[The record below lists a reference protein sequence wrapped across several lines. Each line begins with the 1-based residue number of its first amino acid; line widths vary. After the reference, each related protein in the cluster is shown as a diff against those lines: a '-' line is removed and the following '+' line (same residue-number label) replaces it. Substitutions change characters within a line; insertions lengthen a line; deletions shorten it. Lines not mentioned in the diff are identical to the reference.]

1 MIYLF
6 FEFFMSGRH
15 CVNAFFLSTIL
26 NGTIVKNIFVT
37 GSTGFL
43 GGAVVANL
51 LQNRVKARLL
61 LLVRDTTVEEGLNRL
76 KANLKNFGLND
87 LEINRIAPENIIV
100 GDLALADDFI
110 NDSRLNGVT
119 HVINC
124 AAVASFGNN
133 PAIWKVNVEGTFQ
146 FAERMSRV
154 EGLQKFI
161 HVGTAMSCAPEPGS
175 LVTEGK
181 PDTSRDQHIVEYT
194 WSKASIE
201 KLMLEKLPNLP
212 LVIARPSIVVGHSE
226 QGCLPSASIFWVFRM
241 ALTLGKF
248 TCDLED
254 RIDVVP
260 VDYCA
265 DALAL
270 LLDAEDVIN
279 EVIHISAG
287 TQSCVTF
294 AEIDKAIAKA
304 SGSMELGTDYQKV
317 SYKQLYDSKRTFK
330 DLFGPCNE
338 RIMLR
343 AMNLYG
349 HFSNLNVV
357 FDNSKL
363 LQLGMNK
370 PFKFTD
376 YLDRCVLTTRDSTIA
391 ELMQVDFK

>member
-1 MIYLF
+1 M
-6 FEFFMSGRH
+6 
-15 CVNAFFLSTIL
+15 NDTIM
-26 NGTIVKNIFVT
+26 KNILIT

-51 LQNRVKARLL
+51 LQNSVKDRLL
-61 LLVRDTTVEEGLNRL
+61 LLVRGKTVDEGLNRL
-76 KANLKNFGLND
+76 RANLVNFGLEAS
-87 LEINRIAPENIIV
+87 LIHSITAENILL
-100 GDLALADDFI
+100 GDLAMPEHFISDARLDD
-110 NDSRLNGVT
+110 VT

-124 AAVASFGNN
+124 AAVASFGKN
-133 PAIWKVNVEGTFQ
+133 PTIWKVNVEGTFK

-154 EGLQKFI
+154 AGLEKFI

-175 LVTEGK
+175 LVTESWL
-181 PDTSRDQHIVEYT
+181 DSSRDQHIVEYT

-201 KLMLEKLPNLP
+201 KLMTETLPELP
-212 LVIARPSIVVGHSE
+212 LVIARPSIVVGHSD

-241 ALTLGKF
+241 ALALGKF
-248 TCDLED
+248 TCDLND

-260 VDYCA
+260 VDFCA
-265 DALAL
+265 DALVL
-270 LLDAEDVIN
+270 LLDARDVIN

-287 TQSCVTF
+287 TQSSVTF
-294 AEIDKAIAKA
+294 AEIDEAMAKA
-304 SGSMELGTDYQKV
+304 SGKRALGEDYQKV
-317 SYKQLYDSKRTFK
+317 SYKQLSDSRRTFK

-363 LQLGMNK
+363 MQLGMGK
-370 PFKFTD
+370 PSRFTD
-376 YLDRCVLTTRDSTIA
+376 YLDRCVSTTRDATIA

>member
-1 MIYLF
+1 MKK
-6 FEFFMSGRH
+6 
-15 CVNAFFLSTIL
+15 IL
-26 NGTIVKNIFVT
+26 IT

-51 LQNRVKARLL
+51 LQNSVKDRLL
-61 LLVRDTTVEEGLNRL
+61 LLVRGETVEDGLNRL
-76 KANLKNFGLND
+76 KVNLKNFGLND
-87 LEINRIAPENIIV
+87 STISTIAPENIIL
-100 GDLALADDFI
+100 GDLALTENFI
-110 NDSRLNGVT
+110 NDSRLNDVT

-133 PAIWKVNVEGTFQ
+133 PTIWKVNVEGTFQ
-146 FAERMSRV
+146 FAERMSRI
-154 EGLQKFI
+154 EGLKKFI

-175 LVTEGK
+175 LVTEGGL
-181 PDTSRDQHIVEYT
+181 DSSRDQHVVEYT

-201 KLMLEKLPNLP
+201 KLMTKKLPGLP
-212 LVIARPSIVVGHSE
+212 LVIARPSIVVGHSD

-241 ALTLGKF
+241 VLALGKF
-248 TCDLED
+248 TCDLDD

-265 DALAL
+265 DALVM

-287 TQSCVTF
+287 TQSSVTF
-294 AEIDKAIAKA
+294 AEIDEAMAKA
-304 SGSMELGTDYQKV
+304 SGSRALGVDYQKV
-317 SYKQLYDSKRTFK
+317 SYKQLSDSRRTFR

-370 PFKFTD
+370 PSRFTD
-376 YLDRCVLTTRDSTIA
+376 YLDRCVMTTRDSTIA

>member
-1 MIYLF
+1 MKK
-6 FEFFMSGRH
+6 
-15 CVNAFFLSTIL
+15 IL
-26 NGTIVKNIFVT
+26 IT

-51 LQNRVKARLL
+51 LQNRVKDRLL
-61 LLVRDTTVEEGLNRL
+61 LLVRGETVEAGLNRL
-76 KANLKNFGLND
+76 KENLKNFGLNAS
-87 LEINRIAPENIIV
+87 LINTLAAENIIL
-100 GDLALADDFI
+100 GDLALTENFI
-110 NDSRLNGVT
+110 NDARLNDVT

-133 PAIWKVNVEGTFQ
+133 PTIWKVNVEGTFQ

-154 EGLQKFI
+154 EGLKKFI
-161 HVGTAMSCAPEPGS
+161 HVGTAMSCAPEPDS
-175 LVTEGK
+175 LVTEGGL
-181 PDTSRDQHIVEYT
+181 DSSRDQHVVEYT

-201 KLMLEKLPNLP
+201 KLMTEKLPGLP
-212 LVIARPSIVVGHSE
+212 LVIARPSIVVGHSD

-241 ALTLGKF
+241 VLALGKF
-248 TCDLED
+248 TCDLDD

-265 DALAL
+265 DALVM

-287 TQSCVTF
+287 TQSSVTF
-294 AEIDKAIAKA
+294 AEIDEAMAKA
-304 SGSMELGTDYQKV
+304 SGSRALGLDYQKV
-317 SYKQLYDSKRTFK
+317 SYKQLSDSRRTFK

-363 LQLGMNK
+363 LQLGMSK
-370 PFKFTD
+370 PSRFTD
-376 YLDRCVLTTRDSTIA
+376 YLDRCVVTTRDSTIV

>member
-1 MIYLF
+1 M
-6 FEFFMSGRH
+6 
-15 CVNAFFLSTIL
+15 
-26 NGTIVKNIFVT
+26 KNILIT

-51 LQNRVKARLL
+51 LQNRVKDRLL
-61 LLVRDTTVEEGLNRL
+61 LLVRGETVEEGLNRL
-76 KANLKNFGLND
+76 KANLKNFGLN
-87 LEINRIAPENIIV
+87 ESVINTIAPENIIL
-100 GDLALADDFI
+100 GDLALTEKFI
-110 NDSRLNGVT
+110 NDSRLSDVT

-133 PAIWKVNVEGTFQ
+133 PTIWKVNVEGTFQ

-161 HVGTAMSCAPEPGS
+161 HVGTAMSCAPESGS
-175 LVTEGK
+175 LVTEGGL
-181 PDTSRDQHIVEYT
+181 DSSRDQHIVEYT

-201 KLMLEKLPNLP
+201 KLMIEKLPGLP
-212 LVIARPSIVVGHSE
+212 LVIARPSIVVGHSD

-241 ALTLGKF
+241 ALALGKF
-248 TCDLED
+248 TCDLDD

-265 DALAL
+265 EALVM
-270 LLDAEDVIN
+270 LLDAEKVIN

-287 TQSCVTF
+287 TQSSVTF
-294 AEIDKAIAKA
+294 AEIDEAMAKA
-304 SGSMELGTDYQKV
+304 SGRTALGVDYQKV
-317 SYKQLYDSKRTFK
+317 SYKQLSDSRRTFK

-349 HFSNLNVV
+349 HFSSLNVV

-370 PFKFTD
+370 PSRFTD

>member
-1 MIYLF
+1 M
-6 FEFFMSGRH
+6 
-15 CVNAFFLSTIL
+15 
-26 NGTIVKNIFVT
+26 KNILIT

-43 GGAVVANL
+43 GGAVVASL
-51 LQNRVKARLL
+51 LQNSPRDRLL
-61 LLVRDTTVEEGLNRL
+61 LLVRGENVEEGVNRV
-76 KANLKNFGLND
+76 KTNLKNFGLD
-87 LEINRIAPENIIV
+87 ESLISTIESDNILL
-100 GDLALADDFI
+100 GDLAFTENFIHDTRLDD
-110 NDSRLNGVT
+110 VT

-133 PAIWKVNVEGTFQ
+133 PFIWKVNVEGTFQ

-154 EGLQKFI
+154 AGLKKFI

-175 LVTEGK
+175 LVTESGL
-181 PDTSRDQHIVEYT
+181 DSSRDQHVVEYT

-201 KLMLEKLPNLP
+201 KLMTEKLPGLP
-212 LVIARPSIVVGHSE
+212 LVIARPSIVVGHSD

-241 ALTLGKF
+241 VLALGKF
-248 TCDLED
+248 TCELGD

-265 DALAL
+265 EALVL
-270 LLDAEDVIN
+270 LLDAEAVIN

-287 TQSCVTF
+287 AQSSVTF
-294 AEIDKAIAKA
+294 AEIDEAMARA
-304 SGSMELGTDYQKV
+304 SGEKALGPDYQKV
-317 SYKQLYDSKRTFK
+317 SYKHLAESRRTFK

-363 LQLGMNK
+363 LQLGMSR
-370 PFKFTD
+370 PSRFTD
-376 YLDRCVLTTRDSTIA
+376 YLDRCVVTTRNSTIA

>member
-1 MIYLF
+1 MKK
-6 FEFFMSGRH
+6 
-15 CVNAFFLSTIL
+15 IL
-26 NGTIVKNIFVT
+26 IT

-51 LQNRVKARLL
+51 LHNTVKDRLL
-61 LLVRDTTVEEGLNRL
+61 LLVRGETVEEGLSRL
-76 KANLKNFGLND
+76 KANLKNFGLA
-87 LEINRIAPENIIV
+87 ESSINTITSQNIIL
-100 GDLALADDFI
+100 GDLVLTEKFI
-110 NDSRLNGVT
+110 NDLRLNDVT

-133 PAIWKVNVEGTFQ
+133 PNIWKVNVEGTFQ
-146 FAERMSRV
+146 LAERMSRV
-154 EGLQKFI
+154 EGLKKFI
-161 HVGTAMSCAPEPGS
+161 HVSTAMSCVPEPNS
-175 LVTEGK
+175 LVTEGGL
-181 PDTSRDQHIVEYT
+181 DSSREKHVVEYT
-194 WSKASIE
+194 WSKATIE
-201 KLMLEKLPNLP
+201 KLMTEKLPELP

-226 QGCLPSASIFWVFRM
+226 KGCLPSASIFWVFRM
-241 ALTLGKF
+241 ALALGKF
-248 TCDLED
+248 TCNLDD

-265 DALAL
+265 DALVM

-287 TQSCVTF
+287 INSCVTF
-294 AEIDKAIAKA
+294 AEIDEAMAKA
-304 SGSMELGTDYQKV
+304 SGSSPVGDDYQKV
-317 SYKQLYDSKRTFK
+317 SYKQLSESRRKFK

-349 HFSNLNVV
+349 HFSSLNVV

-363 LQLGMNK
+363 LHLGMNK
-370 PFKFTD
+370 PLRFTD

-391 ELMQVDFK
+391 ELMQIDFK

>member
-1 MIYLF
+1 MKK
-6 FEFFMSGRH
+6 
-15 CVNAFFLSTIL
+15 IL
-26 NGTIVKNIFVT
+26 IT

-51 LQNRVKARLL
+51 LQNSVKDRLL
-61 LLVRDTTVEEGLNRL
+61 LLVRGETVEEGLNRL
-76 KANLKNFGLND
+76 KANLKNFGLN
-87 LEINRIAPENIIV
+87 ESTISTIAPENIIL
-100 GDLALADDFI
+100 GDLALTENFI
-110 NDSRLNGVT
+110 NDSRLNDVT

-133 PAIWKVNVEGTFQ
+133 PTIWKVNVDGTFL

-154 EGLQKFI
+154 KGLKKFI
-161 HVGTAMSCAPEPGS
+161 HVGTAMSCAPQPGS
-175 LVTEGK
+175 LVTEGGLNS
-181 PDTSRDQHIVEYT
+181 SRDQHIIEYT

-201 KLMLEKLPNLP
+201 KLMTEKLPGLP
-212 LVIARPSIVVGHSE
+212 LVIARPSIVVGHSD
-226 QGCLPSASIFWVFRM
+226 QGYLPSASIFWVFRM
-241 ALTLGKF
+241 ALALGKF
-248 TCDLED
+248 TCDLDD

-265 DALAL
+265 DALVL

-287 TQSCVTF
+287 TQSSVTF
-294 AEIDKAIAKA
+294 AEIDEAMAKA
-304 SGSMELGTDYQKV
+304 SGSRALGVDYQKV
-317 SYKQLYDSKRTFK
+317 SYKQLSDSRRTFK

-363 LQLGMNK
+363 LQLGMSK
-370 PFKFTD
+370 PSRFTD
-376 YLDRCVLTTRDSTIA
+376 YLDRCVVTTRDSTIA

>member
-1 MIYLF
+1 M
-6 FEFFMSGRH
+6 
-15 CVNAFFLSTIL
+15 
-26 NGTIVKNIFVT
+26 KNILIT

-51 LQNRVKARLL
+51 LQNRVKDRLL
-61 LLVRDTTVEEGLNRL
+61 LLVRGKSVEEGLNRL
-76 KANLKNFGLND
+76 KANLKNFGLN
-87 LEINRIAPENIIV
+87 ESAIKTIAPENIIL
-100 GDLALADDFI
+100 GDLALTEEFI
-110 NDSRLNGVT
+110 NDSRLNDLT

-133 PAIWKVNVEGTFQ
+133 PTIWKVNVEGTFQ

-161 HVGTAMSCAPEPGS
+161 HVGTAMSCVPEPDS
-175 LVTEGK
+175 LVTEGVQ
-181 PDTSRDQHIVEYT
+181 DSSREQHIVEYT

-201 KLMLEKLPNLP
+201 KQMIEKLPTLP
-212 LVIARPSIVVGHSE
+212 LVIARPSIVVGHSHL
-226 QGCLPSASIFWVFRM
+226 GCLPSASIFWVFRM
-241 ALTLGKF
+241 ALALGKF
-248 TCDLED
+248 TCDLDD
-254 RIDVVP
+254 RIDVIP

-265 DALAL
+265 GALVM
-270 LLDAEDVIN
+270 LLDAEKVIN

-287 TQSCVTF
+287 TQSNVTF
-294 AEIDKAIAKA
+294 AEIDEAMAKA
-304 SGSMELGTDYQKV
+304 LGRRSMGVDYQKV
-317 SYKQLYDSKRTFK
+317 TYKQLSDSRRTFK

-370 PFKFTD
+370 PSRFTD
-376 YLDRCVLTTRDSTIA
+376 YLDRCVLTTRDATIA

>member
-1 MIYLF
+1 M
-6 FEFFMSGRH
+6 
-15 CVNAFFLSTIL
+15 
-26 NGTIVKNIFVT
+26 KNILIT

-43 GGAVVANL
+43 GEAVVASL
-51 LQNRVKARLL
+51 LQNRVKDRLL
-61 LLVRDTTVEEGLNRL
+61 LLVRDESVEGGLRRL
-76 KANLKNFGLND
+76 KANLKNFGLNES
-87 LEINRIAPENIIV
+87 LINMIAQENILL
-100 GDLALADDFI
+100 GDLALTENFITDPRI
-110 NDSRLNGVT
+110 NDVT

-133 PAIWKVNVEGTFQ
+133 PSIWKVNVDGTFQ

-154 EGLQKFI
+154 AGLKKFI

-175 LVTEGK
+175 LVTEREPG
-181 PDTSRDQHIVEYT
+181 SHREQHIVEYT

-201 KLMLEKLPNLP
+201 KLMTEKLPGLP
-212 LVIARPSIVVGHSE
+212 LVIARPSIVIGHSD

-241 ALTLGKF
+241 VLALGKF
-248 TCDLED
+248 TCDLDD
-254 RIDVVP
+254 RIDVIP

-265 DALAL
+265 EALVL
-270 LLDAEDVIN
+270 LLDAEEVIN

-287 TQSCVTF
+287 TQSSVTF
-294 AEIDKAIAKA
+294 AEIDEAMAKA
-304 SGSMELGTDYQKV
+304 SGSRALGVNYQKV
-317 SYKQLYDSKRTFK
+317 SFKQLSDSRRTFK

-370 PFKFTD
+370 PSRFTD